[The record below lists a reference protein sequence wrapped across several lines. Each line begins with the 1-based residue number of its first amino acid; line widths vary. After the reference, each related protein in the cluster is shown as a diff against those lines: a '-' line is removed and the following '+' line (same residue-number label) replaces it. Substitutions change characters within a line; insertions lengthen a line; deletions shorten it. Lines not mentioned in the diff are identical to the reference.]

1 MSIRH
6 ACLILISRR
15 AHKSKESCQCVALP
29 SLMSCVTAL
38 LFTCGPPLNDLSIVI
53 HTIPMLCPPLLIY
66 YLSTNLCGSTKPYE
80 LCDGSSGYLWSSPQ
94 WSIWWYVQLSC
105 QYISQLFHPV
115 IHTRSEITQKI
126 KRIIFS
132 TRKLSSMKK
141 CTQTPISGF
150 SFSTTTFTMK
160 DSYSVCAFYHQLGI
174 SLVYWFNLF
183 KTHSVLFLTKIAHIS
198 KTRDTVYWFVNKAF
212 EALIQYLQNNFQRN
226 YLYYRVPTFLKNIA

>member
-1 MSIRH
+1 
-6 ACLILISRR
+6 
-15 AHKSKESCQCVALP
+15 
-29 SLMSCVTAL
+29 
-38 LFTCGPPLNDLSIVI
+38 
-53 HTIPMLCPPLLIY
+53 
-66 YLSTNLCGSTKPYE
+66 
-80 LCDGSSGYLWSSPQ
+80 
-94 WSIWWYVQLSC
+94 
-105 QYISQLFHPV
+105 
-115 IHTRSEITQKI
+115 
-126 KRIIFS
+126 
-132 TRKLSSMKK
+132 MKK

-226 YLYYRVPTFLKNIA
+226 YLYYRVPTFLKNIAQLCFNTYLISFKLGLCCTDDNVSLAGRQNKSAEIYDTGLLVS